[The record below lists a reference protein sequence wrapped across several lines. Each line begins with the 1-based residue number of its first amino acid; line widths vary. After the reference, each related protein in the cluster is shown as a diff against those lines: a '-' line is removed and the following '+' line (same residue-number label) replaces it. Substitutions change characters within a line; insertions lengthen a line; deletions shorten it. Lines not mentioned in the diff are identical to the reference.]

1 MRSKEVEENIIEK
14 ADQLYKKLDT
24 KWLKDSKTNI
34 NKLTPISM
42 KKMSQHQLASQ
53 GQVTEGAT
61 PLGIV
66 EWLSA
71 GAGTGKQ
78 GDGTDEQ
85 GAVPPVREQSMRL
98 CTV

>member
-1 MRSKEVEENIIEK
+1 M
-14 ADQLYKKLDT
+14 DT

-71 GAGTGKQ
+71 GAALESKEMAQ
-78 GDGTDEQ
+78 MN
-85 GAVPPVREQSMRL
+85 REPFHQ
-98 CTV
+98 